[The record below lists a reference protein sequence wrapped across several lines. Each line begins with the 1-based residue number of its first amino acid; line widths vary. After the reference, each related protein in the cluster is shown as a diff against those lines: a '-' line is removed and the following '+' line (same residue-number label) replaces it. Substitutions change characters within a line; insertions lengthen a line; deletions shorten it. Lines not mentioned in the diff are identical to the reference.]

1 MTFTNTDCIMEK
13 LLSFFLLFFLLAVN
27 SVHANVEKLPTDGY
41 LPPRTVTGTIT
52 DASSGRPLQGATIS
66 IKNST
71 TNTTSDG
78 DGKFSITVPS
88 DDAVIDVSFVGYIKL
103 SLPVR
108 GQNSINVKLNQDIN
122 SLDEVVVVGYGTQK
136 KGDLT
141 SAVASVKQKNFVK
154 GFVRDAA
161 QLIQGKVAGLSV
173 STSSG
178 SPTAGTQIQL
188 RGITTLNASTA
199 PLILIDGVPG
209 NLNSVS
215 PEDIESI
222 DVLKD
227 GSAAAIYGTRGTNGV
242 ILITTRKIQGGGKSL
257 VEYNTYG
264 SVQTIAR
271 RPRFLNAEEYRQFSK
286 EGYPFADYGMNTD
299 WFKEISRPTPFSQ
312 THNLTFQEGFR
323 QTNYTAN
330 INYRDWEGMFLKSVN
345 RQLTLRADV
354 NHIMFDGKVKVNLN
368 IISRQRNDD
377 GGFNSYIYRQSVIR
391 NPTDSVYDFRGKW
404 KERNIYFYDNPLAYI
419 NETDARNEFQ
429 ETRLSG
435 SVTANLAKGLN
446 AKLLMAGVSTKSLSG
461 FAETKQHISTTKN
474 GRNGNASRGTSANKE
489 NLMEFTLDYTKI
501 FGKHKLVALAGY
513 SYQDFYDENF
523 SVSNWDFP
531 TDQYSYNRLQAGNAL
546 GRGEASMSSAAEGSK
561 LIGFFGRVNYNLADK
576 YLLSA
581 SVRREGSSKFG
592 ANHKWGTFPAIS
604 AAWRVKNEPF
614 LRNVKFITDLKVRAG
629 FGITGIAPTAAYL
642 SQTSLNYGTRFLDN
656 GVWIQSLSPVR
667 NPNPDLRWERK
678 DETNL
683 GIDLS
688 VLEGRLSTT
697 IDIYNRTTRDMLY
710 NYSVPVP
717 PYLFS
722 SILANV
728 GVMENKGVEV
738 LINYNAIQKKDFSWE
753 TSINFSTNSNKLV
766 SLSNNQFRTTANFF
780 TAGGTGEPVQD
791 YTHRVDIGG
800 PIGNFH
806 GYRSV
811 DIDANGLWII
821 QGADGVPKPYTQ
833 ARQEDKQVLGNGL
846 PKYYGGWNNTVRY
859 KNWDLSV
866 LMRGAFDFQILNFQ
880 RMFYENSQPQ
890 ILGNYN
896 VLKSAFDDVYGKT
909 RLKNPQAYVS
919 YYIEDGDYWKIDN
932 ITLGY
937 NVNMNGNKY
946 VKSLRL
952 YASGLNLFTIT
963 GYQGIDPEVNR
974 NGMSPGNDDRDKFP
988 TTRTYTLGAL
998 ITL

>member
-1 MTFTNTDCIMEK
+1 MKNLLGCFLLLSLLFTNAATAR
-13 LLSFFLLFFLLAVN
+13 L
-27 SVHANVEKLPTDGY
+27 GG
-41 LPPRTVTGTIT
+41 PPKTVTGVVT
-52 DASSGRPLQGATIS
+52 DASSGAPLQGATVS
-66 IKNST
+66 VKNT
-71 TNTTSDG
+71 ATVTSSDA

-88 DDAVIDVSFVGYIKL
+88 DDAVVDISYVGYVTL
-103 SLPVR
+103 SLPVK
-108 GQNSINVKLNQDIN
+108 GTNSLSVKLNKDIN

-141 SAVASVKQKNFVK
+141 SAVASVKQESFVK

-199 PLILIDGVPG
+199 PLVLIDGVPG

-242 ILITTRKIQGGGKSL
+242 ILITTRKIQGGGKSV
-257 VEYNTYG
+257 VEYNTYA
-264 SVQTIAR
+264 SIQTIAR
-271 RPRFLNAEEYRQFSK
+271 RPRFLNAEEFRQFSK
-286 EGYPFADYGMNTD
+286 DGYPFIDYGLNTD

-312 THNLTFQEGFR
+312 THNLTFQGGNR
-323 QTNYTAN
+323 QTSYTAN
-330 INYRDWEGMFLKSVN
+330 INYRNWEGMFLKSVN

-354 NHIMFDGKVKVNLN
+354 NHSMLEGKVKVNLN
-368 IISRQRNDD
+368 VISRQRNDD
-377 GGFNSYIYRQSVIR
+377 GGFNSYVYRQSVIR
-391 NPTDSVYDFRGKW
+391 NPTDSVYDFQGNW
-404 KERNIYFYDNPLAYI
+404 KERNIYFYDNPLGYLM
-419 NETDARNEFQ
+419 ETLARNESQ
-429 ETRLSG
+429 ETRLSA
-435 SVTANLAKGLN
+435 SVTANIARGLN
-446 AKLLMAGVSTKSLSG
+446 AKLLVANVKSESLSG
-461 FAETKQHISTTKN
+461 FSETKKHVSTTKN
-474 GRNGNASRGTSANKE
+474 GRNGNASRSTSASE
-489 NLMEFTLDYTKI
+489 DNLLEFTLDYTKS
-501 FGKHKLVALAGY
+501 FGKHRLVALAGY
-513 SYQDFYDENF
+513 SYQDAQDEDF

-531 TDQYSYNRLQAGNAL
+531 TDEYSYNRLQAGNAL
-546 GRGEASMSSAAEGSK
+546 GRGEASMSSFQSSSK
-561 LIGFFGRVNYNLADK
+561 LIGFFGRINYNFSDK

-604 AAWRVKNEPF
+604 AAWRVKNESF
-614 LRNVKFITDLKVRAG
+614 LRDVKFIHDLKVRAG
-629 FGITGIAPTAAYL
+629 FGVTGIAPGSSYL

-667 NPNPDLRWERK
+667 NPNPDLRWEK
-678 DETNL
+678 KEEVNF

-688 VLEGRLSTT
+688 ILKGRLSTT
-697 IDIYNRTTRDMLY
+697 IDIYKRTTRDMLY

-717 PYLFS
+717 PYLFN

-753 TSINFSTNSNKLV
+753 TSVNFSTNSNKLV

-821 QGADGVPKPYTQ
+821 EGADGKPKPYSQ
-833 ARQEDKQVLGNGL
+833 ARQEDKKILGNGL
-846 PKYYGGWNNTVRY
+846 PKYYAGWNNTVRY

-866 LMRGAFDFQILNFQ
+866 LMRGAFGFQILNFQ

-896 VLKSAFDDVYGKT
+896 VLLSAFDKVYGKT
-909 RLKNPQAYVS
+909 RLTNSQAYVS
-919 YYIEDGDYWKIDN
+919 YYVENGDYWKIDN

-937 NVNMNGNKY
+937 NVNLKSNKY
-946 VKSLRL
+946 VKSLRI
-952 YASGLNLFTIT
+952 YASGLNMFTIT
-963 GYQGIDPEVNR
+963 GYKGIDPEVNR
-974 NGMSPGNDDRDKFP
+974 SGLAPGNDERDKYP
-988 TTRTYTLGAL
+988 TTRTFTLGAL
-998 ITL
+998 VTL

>member
-1 MTFTNTDCIMEK
+1 MKNLISCFL
-13 LLSFFLLFFLLAVN
+13 LLSLMVVN
-27 SVHANVEKLPTDGY
+27 TVYANSEKSPGFGM
-41 LPPRTVTGTIT
+41 PPKTVTGVVT
-52 DASSGRPLQGATIS
+52 DATSGAPLQGATVTV
-66 IKNST
+66 K
-71 TNTTSDG
+71 NTTTATSSDA

-88 DDAVIDVSFVGYIKL
+88 DDAVVDITFVGYVTL
-103 SLPVR
+103 SVPVK
-108 GQNSINVKLNQDIN
+108 GMSTLSVKLNKDIN

-136 KGDLT
+136 KADLT
-141 SAVASVKQKNFVK
+141 SAVSSVKQESFVK

-199 PLILIDGVPG
+199 PLVLIDGVPG

-242 ILITTRKIQGGGKSL
+242 ILITTRKVQGGRSV
-257 VEYNTYG
+257 VEYNTYA
-264 SVQTIAR
+264 SIQTIAR
-271 RPRFLNAEEYRQFSK
+271 RPRFLNAEEFRQYGR
-286 EGYPFADYGMNTD
+286 EGLPFIDYGLNTD

-312 THNLTFQEGFR
+312 THNLTFQGGTR
-323 QTNYTAN
+323 QTSYTAN
-330 INYRDWEGMFLKSVN
+330 VNYRNWEGMFLKSVN

-354 NHIMFDGKVKVNLN
+354 NHSMLEGKVKVNLSA
-368 IISRQRNDD
+368 ISRQRNDD

-391 NPTDSVYDFRGKW
+391 NPTDSVVDFQGRW
-404 KERNIYFYDNPLAYI
+404 KERNIYFYDNPLAYLM
-419 NETDARNEFQ
+419 ETNARNEFQ
-429 ETRLSG
+429 ETRLSA
-435 SVTANLAKGLN
+435 SVTANIARGLN
-446 AKLLMAGVSTKSLSG
+446 AKLLVANVKTESLAG
-461 FAETKQHISTTKN
+461 FAETKKHVSTTKN
-474 GRNGNASRGTSANKE
+474 GRNGNASRSTSASE
-489 NLMEFTLDYTKI
+489 DNLLEFTLDYTKS
-501 FGKHKLVALAGY
+501 FGKHRLVALAGY
-513 SYQDFYDENF
+513 SYQDQFDEDF

-531 TDQYSYNRLQAGNAL
+531 TDEYSYNRLQAGNAL
-546 GRGEASMSSAAEGSK
+546 GRGEASMNSFASESK
-561 LIGFFGRVNYNLADK
+561 LIGFFGRINYNFSDK

-604 AAWRVKNEPF
+604 AAWRVKNESF
-614 LRNVKFITDLKVRAG
+614 LRDVDFISDLKVRAG
-629 FGITGIAPTAAYL
+629 FGITGIAPGNSYL

-667 NPNPDLRWERK
+667 NPNPDLRWEK
-678 DETNL
+678 KEEVNF

-688 VLEGRLSTT
+688 ILKGRLSTT
-697 IDIYNRTTRDMLY
+697 IDVYKRTTRDMLY

-717 PYLFS
+717 PYLFN

-753 TSINFSTNSNKLV
+753 TSVNFSTNSNKLV

-821 QGADGVPKPYTQ
+821 EGADGKPKPYTQ
-833 ARQEDKQVLGNGL
+833 ARQEDKKILGNGL
-846 PKYYGGWNNTVRY
+846 PKYYAGWNNTVRY
-859 KNWDLSV
+859 KNFDLSV
-866 LMRGAFDFQILNFQ
+866 LMRGAFGFQILNFQ

-896 VLKSAFDDVYGKT
+896 VLKSAFDNVYNKT

-919 YYIEDGDYWKIDN
+919 YYIENGDYWKVDN

-937 NVNMNGNKY
+937 NVELKNKKY
-946 VKSLRL
+946 VKSLRI
-952 YASGLNLFTIT
+952 YASGLNMFTIT
-963 GYQGIDPEVNR
+963 GYKGIDPEVNR
-974 NGMSPGNDDRDKFP
+974 GGLAPGNDERDKYP
-988 TTRTYTLGAL
+988 TTRTFTLGAL

>member
-1 MTFTNTDCIMEK
+1 MKK
-13 LLSFFLLFFLLAVN
+13 LLIYFFLAFLVVVNGVYANNENSPHFGNSLARSISGMV
-27 SVHANVEKLPTDGY
+27 
-41 LPPRTVTGTIT
+41 T
-52 DASSGRPLQGATIS
+52 DATSGGPLQGATIS
-66 IKNST
+66 IKNSS
-71 TNTTSDG
+71 TSTISDA
-78 DGKFSITVPS
+78 DGKFTITVPT
-88 DDAVIDVSFVGYIKL
+88 DDALVDISYVGYVTLTI
-103 SLPVR
+103 PVR
-108 GQNSINVKLNQDIN
+108 GVNALNIKLNKDIN

-141 SAVASVKQKNFVK
+141 SAVSSVKQENFVK

-178 SPTAGTQIQL
+178 SPTATTQIQL

-215 PEDIESI
+215 PEDIESM

-227 GSAAAIYGTRGTNGV
+227 GSAAAIYGTRGSNGV
-242 ILITTRKIQGGGKSL
+242 ILITTRKIQGAGRSV
-257 VEYNTYG
+257 VEYNGYG

-271 RPRFLNAEEYRQFSK
+271 RPRFLNAEEFRQFGR
-286 EGYPFADYGMNTD
+286 EGLPFIDYGMNTD
-299 WFKEISRPTPFSQ
+299 WFKEIARPTPFSQ
-312 THNLTFQEGFR
+312 THNLTFQGGNR
-323 QTNYTAN
+323 QTSYTAN

-345 RQLTLRADV
+345 RQLTLRADI
-354 NHIMFDGKVKVNLN
+354 NHSMFEGKVKVNLN
-368 IISRQRNDD
+368 VISRQRNDD
-377 GGFNSYIYRQSVIR
+377 GGFNNYIYRQSVIR
-391 NPTDSVYDFRGKW
+391 NPTDSVRDYRGQW
-404 KERNIYFYDNPLAYI
+404 KERNIYFYDNPLGYI
-419 NETDARNEFQ
+419 NETIARNEFQ

-435 SVTANLAKGLN
+435 SITANLARGLN
-446 AKLLMAGVSTKSLSG
+446 AKLLLASVKTESLSG
-461 FAETKQHISTTKN
+461 FSETKQHISTTKN
-474 GRNGNASRGTSANKE
+474 GRNGNASRGTSAGND
-489 NLMEFTLDYTKI
+489 NLMEFTLDYAKS
-501 FGKHKLVALAGY
+501 FGKHRLVALGGY
-513 SYQDFYDENF
+513 SYQDFFDESF

-546 GRGEASMSSAAEGSK
+546 ARGEASMSSTAEESK
-561 LIGFFGRVNYNLADK
+561 LIGFFGRINYNYADK

-592 ANHKWGTFPAIS
+592 ENNKWGTFPAIS
-604 AAWRVKNEPF
+604 GAWRVKNESF
-614 LRNVKFITDLKVRAG
+614 MRNVKFITDLKLRAG
-629 FGITGIAPTAAYL
+629 FGVTGIAPTAAYL
-642 SQTSLNYGTRFLDN
+642 SQTSLNYGSRFLNN
-656 GVWIQSLSPVR
+656 GVWIQSLAPVR

-678 DETNL
+678 EETNF

-688 VLEGRLSTT
+688 VLGGKLSTT
-697 IDIYNRTTRDMLY
+697 IDIYKRTTRDMLY

-717 PYLFS
+717 PYLFN

-753 TSINFSTNSNKLV
+753 TSINFSTNNNTLV

-780 TAGGTGEPVQD
+780 TAGGTGEPIQD

-806 GYRSV
+806 GYKSV

-821 QGADGVPKPYTQ
+821 QGADGKPKPYAQ
-833 ARQEDKQVLGNGL
+833 ARQEDKQILGNGL
-846 PKYYGGWNNTVRY
+846 PKYYAGWNNSVRY

-866 LMRGAFDFQILNFQ
+866 LMRGAFGFQILNFQ

-896 VLKSAFDDVYGKT
+896 VLKSAFDNVYNKT

-919 YYIEDGDYWKIDN
+919 YYIEDGDYWKVDN
-932 ITLGY
+932 ITIGY
-937 NVNMNGNKY
+937 NVNLKNKKY
-946 VKSLRL
+946 IKSLRF

-963 GYQGIDPEVNR
+963 GYKGIDPEVSR
-974 NGMSPGNDDRDKFP
+974 SGLAPGNDERDKYP
-988 TTRTYTLGAL
+988 TTRTFTFGAL

>member
-1 MTFTNTDCIMEK
+1 MKNLLGCFLLLSLLFTNAATAR
-13 LLSFFLLFFLLAVN
+13 L
-27 SVHANVEKLPTDGY
+27 GG
-41 LPPRTVTGTIT
+41 PPKTVTGVVT
-52 DASSGRPLQGATIS
+52 DASSGAPLQGATVS
-66 IKNST
+66 VKNT
-71 TNTTSDG
+71 ATVTSSDA

-88 DDAVIDVSFVGYIKL
+88 DDAVVDISYVGYVTL
-103 SLPVR
+103 SLPVK
-108 GQNSINVKLNQDIN
+108 GTNSLSVKLNKDIN

-141 SAVASVKQKNFVK
+141 SAVASVKQESFVK

-199 PLILIDGVPG
+199 PLVLIDGVPG

-242 ILITTRKIQGGGKSL
+242 ILITTRKIQGGGKSV
-257 VEYNTYG
+257 VEYNTYA
-264 SVQTIAR
+264 SIQTIAR
-271 RPRFLNAEEYRQFSK
+271 RPRFLNAEEFRQFSK
-286 EGYPFADYGMNTD
+286 DGYPFIDYGLNTD

-312 THNLTFQEGFR
+312 THNLTFQGGNR
-323 QTNYTAN
+323 QTSYTAN
-330 INYRDWEGMFLKSVN
+330 INYRNWEGMFLKSVN

-354 NHIMFDGKVKVNLN
+354 NHSMLEGKVKVNLN
-368 IISRQRNDD
+368 VISRQRNDD
-377 GGFNSYIYRQSVIR
+377 GGFNSYVYRQSVIR
-391 NPTDSVYDFRGKW
+391 NPTDSVYDYQGNW
-404 KERNIYFYDNPLAYI
+404 KERNIYFYDNPLGYI
-419 NETDARNEFQ
+419 METLARNQSQ
-429 ETRLSG
+429 ETRLSA
-435 SVTANLAKGLN
+435 SVTANIARGLN
-446 AKLLMAGVSTKSLSG
+446 AKLLVANVKSESLSG
-461 FAETKQHISTTKN
+461 FSETKKHVSTTKN
-474 GRNGNASRGTSANKE
+474 GRNGNASRSTSASE
-489 NLMEFTLDYTKI
+489 DNLLEFTLDYTKS
-501 FGKHKLVALAGY
+501 FGKHRLVALAGY
-513 SYQDFYDENF
+513 SYQDAQDEDF

-531 TDQYSYNRLQAGNAL
+531 TDEYSYNRLQAGNAL
-546 GRGEASMSSAAEGSK
+546 GRGEASMSSFQSSSK
-561 LIGFFGRVNYNLADK
+561 LIGFFGRINYNFSDK

-604 AAWRVKNEPF
+604 AAWRVKNESF
-614 LRNVKFITDLKVRAG
+614 LRDVKFIHDLKVRAG
-629 FGITGIAPTAAYL
+629 FGVTGIAPGSSYL

-667 NPNPDLRWERK
+667 NPNPDLRWEK
-678 DETNL
+678 KEEVNF

-688 VLEGRLSTT
+688 ILKGRLSTT
-697 IDIYNRTTRDMLY
+697 IDIYKRTTRDMLY

-717 PYLFS
+717 PYLFN

-753 TSINFSTNSNKLV
+753 TSVNFSTNSNKLV

-821 QGADGVPKPYTQ
+821 EGADGKPKPYSQ
-833 ARQEDKQVLGNGL
+833 ARQEDKKILGNGL
-846 PKYYGGWNNTVRY
+846 PKYYAGWNNTVRY

-866 LMRGAFDFQILNFQ
+866 LMRGAFGFQILNFQ

-896 VLKSAFDDVYGKT
+896 VLLSAFDKVYGKT
-909 RLKNPQAYVS
+909 RLTNSQAYVS
-919 YYIEDGDYWKIDN
+919 YYVENGDYWKIDN

-937 NVNMNGNKY
+937 NVNLKSNKY
-946 VKSLRL
+946 VKSLRI
-952 YASGLNLFTIT
+952 YASGLNMFTIT
-963 GYQGIDPEVNR
+963 GYKGIDPEVNR
-974 NGMSPGNDDRDKFP
+974 SGLAPGNDERDKYP
-988 TTRTYTLGAL
+988 TTRTFTLGAL
-998 ITL
+998 VTL

>member
-1 MTFTNTDCIMEK
+1 MKN
-13 LLSFFLLFFLLAVN
+13 LLGCFLLFSLLVVN
-27 SVHANVEKLPTDGY
+27 AANARLGG
-41 LPPRTVTGTIT
+41 PPKTITGVVT
-52 DASSGRPLQGATIS
+52 DASSGAPLQGATVTVKNTSTAIS
-66 IKNST
+66 
-71 TNTTSDG
+71 SDA

-88 DDAVIDVSFVGYIKL
+88 DDAVVDIMFVGYVTL
-103 SLPVR
+103 SVPVK
-108 GQNSINVKLNQDIN
+108 GLNTLSVKLNKDIN

-141 SAVASVKQKNFVK
+141 SAVSSVKQESFVK

-188 RGITTLNASTA
+188 RGITTLNASTS
-199 PLILIDGVPG
+199 PLVLIDGVPG

-242 ILITTRKIQGGGKSL
+242 ILITTRKIHGAGKSV
-257 VEYNTYG
+257 VEYNTY
-264 SVQTIAR
+264 SSIQTIAR
-271 RPRFLNAEEYRQFSK
+271 RPRFLNAQEFRQFGK
-286 EGYPFADYGMNTD
+286 EGYPFIDYGKNTD
-299 WFKEISRPTPFSQ
+299 WFEEISRPTPFSQ
-312 THNLTFQEGFR
+312 THNLTFQGGNR
-323 QTNYTAN
+323 QTSYTAN
-330 INYRDWEGMFLKSVN
+330 VNYRNWEGMFLKSAN
-345 RQLTLRADV
+345 RQVTLRADV
-354 NHIMFDGKVKVNLN
+354 NHTMLDGKVKVNLN
-368 IISRQRNDD
+368 VISRQRNDD

-391 NPTDSVYDFRGKW
+391 NPTDSVYDHLGRW
-404 KERNIYFYDNPLAYI
+404 KERNIYFYDNPLGYLM
-419 NETDARNEFQ
+419 ETIARNESQ
-429 ETRLSG
+429 ETRLSA
-435 SVTANLAKGLN
+435 SVTANITRGLN
-446 AKLLMAGVSTKSLSG
+446 AKLLVANVQSESLSG
-461 FAETKQHISTTKN
+461 FSETKRHVSTTKN
-474 GRNGNASRGTSANKE
+474 GRNGNASRSTGASE
-489 NLMEFTLDYTKI
+489 DNLLELTLDYTKN
-501 FGKHKLVALAGY
+501 FGKHRVVALAGY
-513 SYQDFYDENF
+513 SYQDQRDEDF

-531 TDQYSYNRLQAGNAL
+531 TDEYSYNRLQAGNAL
-546 GRGEASMSSAAEGSK
+546 GRGEASMSSFQSSSK
-561 LIGFFGRVNYNLADK
+561 LIGFFGRVNYNFGDK

-604 AAWRVKNEPF
+604 AAWRVKNESF
-614 LRNVKFITDLKVRAG
+614 LRDVTFIHDLKVRAG
-629 FGITGIAPTAAYL
+629 FGVTGIAPGSAYL

-667 NPNPDLRWERK
+667 NPNPDLRWEK
-678 DETNL
+678 KEEVNF

-688 VLEGRLSTT
+688 ILKGKLSTT
-697 IDIYNRTTRDMLY
+697 IDIYKRTTRDMLY

-717 PYLFS
+717 PYLFN

-738 LINYNAIQKKDFSWE
+738 LVNYNAIQKKDFSWE
-753 TSINFSTNSNKLV
+753 TSVNFSTNSNKLV
-766 SLSNNQFRTTANFF
+766 SLSNNLFRTTASFF
-780 TAGGTGEPVQD
+780 TTGGTGEPVQD

-806 GYRSV
+806 GYKSV

-821 QGADGVPKPYTQ
+821 EGKDGKSKPYSQ
-833 ARQEDKQVLGNGL
+833 AVQEDKKILGNGL
-846 PKYYGGWNNTVRY
+846 PKYYAGWNNTVRY
-859 KNWDLSV
+859 NDWDLSV
-866 LMRGAFDFQILNFQ
+866 LMRGAFGFQILNFQ

-896 VLKSAFDDVYGKT
+896 VLLSAFDKVYGKT
-909 RLKNPQAYVS
+909 RLTNSQAYVS
-919 YYIEDGDYWKIDN
+919 YYVENGDYWKVDN

-937 NVNMNGNKY
+937 NVKLKSNRY
-946 VKSLRL
+946 VKSLRV

-963 GYQGIDPEVNR
+963 GYKGIDPEVNR
-974 NGMSPGNDDRDKFP
+974 SGLAPGNDERDKYP
-988 TTRTYTLGAL
+988 TTRTFTFGAL
-998 ITL
+998 VTL

>member
-1 MTFTNTDCIMEK
+1 MKNLLGCFLLLSLLFTNAATAR
-13 LLSFFLLFFLLAVN
+13 L
-27 SVHANVEKLPTDGY
+27 GG
-41 LPPRTVTGTIT
+41 PPKTVTGVVT
-52 DASSGRPLQGATIS
+52 DASSGAPLQGATVS
-66 IKNST
+66 VKNT
-71 TNTTSDG
+71 ATVTSSDA

-88 DDAVIDVSFVGYIKL
+88 DDAVVDISFVGYVTL
-103 SLPVR
+103 SLPVK
-108 GQNSINVKLNQDIN
+108 GTNSLSVKLNKDIN

-141 SAVASVKQKNFVK
+141 SAVASVKQESFVK

-199 PLILIDGVPG
+199 PLVLIDGVPG

-242 ILITTRKIQGGGKSL
+242 ILITTRKIQGGGKSV
-257 VEYNTYG
+257 VEYNTYA
-264 SVQTIAR
+264 SIQTIAR
-271 RPRFLNAEEYRQFSK
+271 RPRFLNAEEFRQFSK
-286 EGYPFADYGMNTD
+286 DGYPFIDYGLNTD

-312 THNLTFQEGFR
+312 THNLTFQGGNR
-323 QTNYTAN
+323 QTSYTAN
-330 INYRDWEGMFLKSVN
+330 INYRNWEGMFLKSVN

-354 NHIMFDGKVKVNLN
+354 NHSMLEGKVKVNLN
-368 IISRQRNDD
+368 VISRQRNDD
-377 GGFNSYIYRQSVIR
+377 GGFNSYVYRQSVIR
-391 NPTDSVYDFRGKW
+391 NPTDSVYDYQGNW
-404 KERNIYFYDNPLAYI
+404 KERNIYFYDNPLGYI
-419 NETDARNEFQ
+419 METLARNQSQ
-429 ETRLSG
+429 ETRLSA
-435 SVTANLAKGLN
+435 SVTANIARGLN
-446 AKLLMAGVSTKSLSG
+446 AKLLVANVKSESLSG
-461 FAETKQHISTTKN
+461 FSETKKHVSTTKN
-474 GRNGNASRGTSANKE
+474 GRNGNASRSTSASE
-489 NLMEFTLDYTKI
+489 DNLLEFTLDYTKS
-501 FGKHKLVALAGY
+501 FGKHRLVALAGY
-513 SYQDFYDENF
+513 SYQDAQDEDF

-531 TDQYSYNRLQAGNAL
+531 TDEYSYNRLQAGNAL
-546 GRGEASMSSAAEGSK
+546 GRGEASMSSFQSSSK
-561 LIGFFGRVNYNLADK
+561 LIGFFGRINYNFSDR

-604 AAWRVKNEPF
+604 AAWRVKNESF
-614 LRNVKFITDLKVRAG
+614 LRDVKFIHDLKVRAG
-629 FGITGIAPTAAYL
+629 FGVTGIAPGSSYL

-667 NPNPDLRWERK
+667 NPNPDLRWEK
-678 DETNL
+678 KEEVNF

-688 VLEGRLSTT
+688 ILKGRLSTT
-697 IDIYNRTTRDMLY
+697 IDIYKRTTRDMLY

-717 PYLFS
+717 PYLFN

-753 TSINFSTNSNKLV
+753 TSVNFSTNSNKLV

-821 QGADGVPKPYTQ
+821 EGADGKPKPYSQ
-833 ARQEDKQVLGNGL
+833 ARQEDKKILGNGL
-846 PKYYGGWNNTVRY
+846 PKYYAGWNNTVRY

-866 LMRGAFDFQILNFQ
+866 LMRGAFGFQILNFQ

-896 VLKSAFDDVYGKT
+896 VLLSAFDKVYGKT
-909 RLKNPQAYVS
+909 RLTNSQAYVS
-919 YYIEDGDYWKIDN
+919 YYVENGDYWKVDN

-937 NVNMNGNKY
+937 NVNLKSNKY
-946 VKSLRL
+946 VKSLRI
-952 YASGLNLFTIT
+952 YASGLNMFTIT
-963 GYQGIDPEVNR
+963 GYKGIDPEVNR
-974 NGMSPGNDDRDKFP
+974 SGLAPGNDERDKYP
-988 TTRTYTLGAL
+988 TTRTFTLGAL
-998 ITL
+998 VTL

>member
-1 MTFTNTDCIMEK
+1 MKNLISCFL
-13 LLSFFLLFFLLAVN
+13 LLSLMVVN
-27 SVHANVEKLPTDGY
+27 TVYANSENSPGFGM
-41 LPPRTVTGTIT
+41 PPKTVTGVVT
-52 DASSGRPLQGATIS
+52 DAASGAPLQGATVTV
-66 IKNST
+66 K
-71 TNTTSDG
+71 NTTTATSSDA

-88 DDAVIDVSFVGYIKL
+88 DDAVVDITFVGYVTL
-103 SLPVR
+103 SVPVK
-108 GQNSINVKLNQDIN
+108 GMSTLSVKLNKDIN

-136 KGDLT
+136 KADLT
-141 SAVASVKQKNFVK
+141 SAVSSVKQESFVK

-199 PLILIDGVPG
+199 PLVLIDGVPG

-242 ILITTRKIQGGGKSL
+242 ILITTRKVQGGRSV
-257 VEYNTYG
+257 VEYNTYA
-264 SVQTIAR
+264 SIQTIAR
-271 RPRFLNAEEYRQFSK
+271 RPRFLNAEEFRQYGR
-286 EGYPFADYGMNTD
+286 EGLPFIDYGLNTD

-312 THNLTFQEGFR
+312 THNLTFQGGTR
-323 QTNYTAN
+323 QTSYTAN
-330 INYRDWEGMFLKSVN
+330 VNYRNWEGMFLKSVN

-354 NHIMFDGKVKVNLN
+354 NHSMLEGKVKVNLSA
-368 IISRQRNDD
+368 ISRQRNDD
-377 GGFNSYIYRQSVIR
+377 GGFNSYVYRQSVIR
-391 NPTDSVYDFRGKW
+391 NPTDSVVDFQGRW
-404 KERNIYFYDNPLAYI
+404 KERNIYFYDNPLAYLM
-419 NETDARNEFQ
+419 ETNARNEFQ
-429 ETRLSG
+429 ETRLSA
-435 SVTANLAKGLN
+435 SVTANIARGLN
-446 AKLLMAGVSTKSLSG
+446 AKLLVANVKTESLAG
-461 FAETKQHISTTKN
+461 FAETKKHVSTTKN
-474 GRNGNASRGTSANKE
+474 GRNGNASRSTSASE
-489 NLMEFTLDYTKI
+489 DNLLEFTLDYTKS
-501 FGKHKLVALAGY
+501 FGKHRLVALAGY
-513 SYQDFYDENF
+513 SYQDQFDEDF

-531 TDQYSYNRLQAGNAL
+531 TDEYSYNRLQAGNAL
-546 GRGEASMSSAAEGSK
+546 GRGEASMNSFASESK
-561 LIGFFGRVNYNLADK
+561 LIGFFGRINYNFSDK

-604 AAWRVKNEPF
+604 AAWRVKNESF
-614 LRNVKFITDLKVRAG
+614 LRDVDFISDLKVRAG
-629 FGITGIAPTAAYL
+629 FGITGIAPGNSYL

-667 NPNPDLRWERK
+667 NPNPDLRWEK
-678 DETNL
+678 KEEVNF

-688 VLEGRLSTT
+688 ILKGRLSTT
-697 IDIYNRTTRDMLY
+697 IDVYKRTTRDMLY

-717 PYLFS
+717 PYLFN

-753 TSINFSTNSNKLV
+753 TSVNFSTNSNKLV

-821 QGADGVPKPYTQ
+821 EGADGKPKPYTQ
-833 ARQEDKQVLGNGL
+833 ARQEDKKILGNGL
-846 PKYYGGWNNTVRY
+846 PKYYAGWNNTVRY
-859 KNWDLSV
+859 KNFDLSV
-866 LMRGAFDFQILNFQ
+866 LMRGAFGFQILNFQ

-896 VLKSAFDDVYGKT
+896 VLKSAFDNVYNKT

-919 YYIEDGDYWKIDN
+919 YYVENGDYWKVDN

-937 NVNMNGNKY
+937 NVELKNKKY
-946 VKSLRL
+946 VKSLRI
-952 YASGLNLFTIT
+952 YASGLNMFTIT
-963 GYQGIDPEVNR
+963 GYKGIDPEVNR
-974 NGMSPGNDDRDKFP
+974 GGLAPGNDERDKYP
-988 TTRTYTLGAL
+988 TTRTFTLGAL

>member
-1 MTFTNTDCIMEK
+1 MKNLLGCFL
-13 LLSFFLLFFLLAVN
+13 LLSLLVVN
-27 SVHANVEKLPTDGY
+27 AANARWGS
-41 LPPRTVTGTIT
+41 PPKTVTGVVT
-52 DASSGRPLQGATIS
+52 DASSGAPLQGATVTV
-66 IKNST
+66 KNST
-71 TNTTSDG
+71 TATSSDA

-88 DDAVIDVSFVGYIKL
+88 DDAIVDITFVGYVTL
-103 SLPVR
+103 SVPVK
-108 GQNSINVKLNQDIN
+108 GLNTLSVKLNKDIN

-136 KGDLT
+136 KADLT
-141 SAVASVKQKNFVK
+141 SAVSSVKQESFVK

-188 RGITTLNASTA
+188 RGITTLNASTS
-199 PLILIDGVPG
+199 PLVLIDGVPG

-242 ILITTRKIQGGGKSL
+242 ILITTRKIQGGGKSV
-257 VEYNTYG
+257 VEYNTYA
-264 SVQTIAR
+264 SIQTIAR
-271 RPRFLNAEEYRQFSK
+271 RPRFLNAEEFRQFGK
-286 EGYPFADYGMNTD
+286 EGYPFIDYGLNTD
-299 WFKEISRPTPFSQ
+299 WFEQISRPTPFSQ
-312 THNLTFQEGFR
+312 THNLTFQGGNR
-323 QTNYTAN
+323 QTSYTAN
-330 INYRDWEGMFLKSVN
+330 VNYRNWQGMFLNSVN
-345 RQLTLRADV
+345 RQVTLRADV
-354 NHIMFDGKVKVNLN
+354 NHTMLDGKVKVNLN
-368 IISRQRNDD
+368 VISRQRNDD
-377 GGFNSYIYRQSVIR
+377 GGFNSYVYRQSVIR
-391 NPTDSVYDFRGKW
+391 NPTDSVYDSQGRW
-404 KERNIYFYDNPLAYI
+404 KERNIYFYDNPLAYLM
-419 NETDARNEFQ
+419 ETIARNESQ
-429 ETRLSG
+429 ETRLSA
-435 SVTANLAKGLN
+435 SITANIARGLN
-446 AKLLMAGVSTKSLSG
+446 AKLLVANVQNESLSG
-461 FAETKQHISTTKN
+461 FSETKKHVSTTKN
-474 GRNGNASRGTSANKE
+474 GRNGNASRSTSAGE
-489 NLMEFTLDYTKI
+489 DNLLEFTMDYTKS
-501 FGKHKLVALAGY
+501 FGKHRVVALAGY
-513 SYQDFYDENF
+513 SYQDQRDEDF

-531 TDQYSYNRLQAGNAL
+531 TDEYSYNRLQAGNAL
-546 GRGEASMSSAAEGSK
+546 GRGEASMSSFQSSSK
-561 LIGFFGRVNYNLADK
+561 LIGFFGRVNYNFSDK

-592 ANHKWGTFPAIS
+592 ANHKWGTFPAVS
-604 AAWRVKNEPF
+604 AAWRVKNESF
-614 LRNVKFITDLKVRAG
+614 LRDVTFIHDLKVRAG
-629 FGITGIAPTAAYL
+629 FGVTGIAPGNSYL

-667 NPNPDLRWERK
+667 NPNPDLRWEK
-678 DETNL
+678 KEEVNF

-688 VLEGRLSTT
+688 ILKGRLSTT
-697 IDIYNRTTRDMLY
+697 IDIYKRTTRDMLY

-717 PYLFS
+717 PYLFN

-738 LINYNAIQKKDFSWE
+738 LINFNAIQKKDFSWE
-753 TSINFSTNSNKLV
+753 TSVNFSTNSNKLV

-821 QGADGVPKPYTQ
+821 EGADGKPKPYSQ
-833 ARQEDKQVLGNGL
+833 ARQEDKKILGNGL
-846 PKYYGGWNNTVRY
+846 PKYYAGWNNTVRY

-866 LMRGAFDFQILNFQ
+866 LMRGAFGFQILNFQ

-896 VLKSAFDDVYGKT
+896 VLLSAFDKVYGKT
-909 RLKNPQAYVS
+909 RLTNSQAYVS
-919 YYIEDGDYWKIDN
+919 HYIENGDYWKIDN

-937 NVNMNGNKY
+937 NVNLKSNKY
-946 VKSLRL
+946 VKSLRI
-952 YASGLNLFTIT
+952 YASGLNMFTIT
-963 GYQGIDPEVNR
+963 GYKGIDPEVNR
-974 NGMSPGNDDRDKFP
+974 GGLAPGNDERDKYP
-988 TTRTYTLGAL
+988 TTRTFTLGAL
-998 ITL
+998 VTL

>member
-1 MTFTNTDCIMEK
+1 MKNLLGCFLLLSLLFTNAATAR
-13 LLSFFLLFFLLAVN
+13 L
-27 SVHANVEKLPTDGY
+27 GG
-41 LPPRTVTGTIT
+41 PPKTVTGVVT
-52 DASSGRPLQGATIS
+52 DASSGAPLQGATVS
-66 IKNST
+66 VKNT
-71 TNTTSDG
+71 ATVTSSDA

-88 DDAVIDVSFVGYIKL
+88 DDAVVDISYVGYVTL
-103 SLPVR
+103 SLPVK
-108 GQNSINVKLNQDIN
+108 GTNSLSVKLNKDIN

-141 SAVASVKQKNFVK
+141 SAVASVKQESFVK

-199 PLILIDGVPG
+199 PLVLIDGVPG

-242 ILITTRKIQGGGKSL
+242 ILITTRKIQGGGKSV
-257 VEYNTYG
+257 VEYNTYA
-264 SVQTIAR
+264 SIQTIAR
-271 RPRFLNAEEYRQFSK
+271 RPRFLNAEEFRQFSK
-286 EGYPFADYGMNTD
+286 DGYPFIDYGLNTD

-312 THNLTFQEGFR
+312 THNLTFQGGNR
-323 QTNYTAN
+323 QTSYTAN
-330 INYRDWEGMFLKSVN
+330 INYRNWEGMFLKSVN

-354 NHIMFDGKVKVNLN
+354 NHSMLEGKVKVNLN
-368 IISRQRNDD
+368 VISRQRNDD
-377 GGFNSYIYRQSVIR
+377 GGFNSYVYRQSVIR
-391 NPTDSVYDFRGKW
+391 NPTDSVYDYQGNW
-404 KERNIYFYDNPLAYI
+404 KERNIYFYDNPLGYI
-419 NETDARNEFQ
+419 METLARNESQ
-429 ETRLSG
+429 ETRLSA
-435 SVTANLAKGLN
+435 SVTANIARGLN
-446 AKLLMAGVSTKSLSG
+446 AKLLVANVKNESLSG
-461 FAETKQHISTTKN
+461 FSETKKHVSTTKN
-474 GRNGNASRGTSANKE
+474 GRNGNASRSTSASE
-489 NLMEFTLDYTKI
+489 DNLLEFTLDYTKS
-501 FGKHKLVALAGY
+501 FGKHRLVALAGY
-513 SYQDFYDENF
+513 SYQDAQDEDF

-531 TDQYSYNRLQAGNAL
+531 TDEYSYNRLQAGNAL
-546 GRGEASMSSAAEGSK
+546 GRGEASMSSFQSSSK
-561 LIGFFGRVNYNLADK
+561 LIGFFGRINYNFSDK

-592 ANHKWGTFPAIS
+592 ANHKWGTFPAVS
-604 AAWRVKNEPF
+604 AAWRVKNESF
-614 LRNVKFITDLKVRAG
+614 LRDVKFIHDLKVRAG
-629 FGITGIAPTAAYL
+629 FGVTGIAPGSSYL

-667 NPNPDLRWERK
+667 NPNPDLRWEK
-678 DETNL
+678 KEEVNF

-688 VLEGRLSTT
+688 ILKGRLSTT
-697 IDIYNRTTRDMLY
+697 IDIYKRTTRDMLY

-717 PYLFS
+717 PYLFN

-753 TSINFSTNSNKLV
+753 TSVNFSTNSNKLV

-821 QGADGVPKPYTQ
+821 EGADGKPKPYSQ
-833 ARQEDKQVLGNGL
+833 ARQEDKKILGNGL
-846 PKYYGGWNNTVRY
+846 PKYYAGWNNTVRY

-866 LMRGAFDFQILNFQ
+866 LMRGAFGFQILNFQ

-896 VLKSAFDDVYGKT
+896 VLLSAFDKVYGKT
-909 RLKNPQAYVS
+909 RLTNSQAYVS
-919 YYIEDGDYWKIDN
+919 YYVENGDYWKIDN

-937 NVNMNGNKY
+937 NVNLKSNKY
-946 VKSLRL
+946 VKSLRI
-952 YASGLNLFTIT
+952 YASGLNMFTIT
-963 GYQGIDPEVNR
+963 GYKGIDPEVNR
-974 NGMSPGNDDRDKFP
+974 SGLAPGNDERDKYP
-988 TTRTYTLGAL
+988 TTRTFTLGAL
-998 ITL
+998 VTL

>member
-1 MTFTNTDCIMEK
+1 MEK
-13 LLSFFLLFFLLAVN
+13 ILKSLLLFFLLAVN
-27 SVHANVEKLPTDGY
+27 TVYAGFEKKSSNGI
-41 LPPRTVTGTIT
+41 PPPKTVTGVIT
-52 DASSGRPLQGATIS
+52 DAGSGAPLQGATIS
-66 IKNST
+66 VKN
-71 TNTTSDG
+71 TNTSTTSDA
-78 DGKFSITVPS
+78 DGKFSIVVPS
-88 DDAVIDVSFVGYIKL
+88 EDAVIDISYIGYVNL
-103 SLPVR
+103 SVPVR
-108 GQNSINVKLNQDIN
+108 GQNSVNVKLNKDIN

-141 SAVASVKQKNFVK
+141 SAVSSVKQENFVK

-199 PLILIDGVPG
+199 PLVLIDGVPG

-215 PEDIESI
+215 PEDIESM

-242 ILITTRKIQGGGKSL
+242 ILITTRKIHGGGRSV

-264 SVQTIAR
+264 SIQTIAR
-271 RPRFLNAEEYRQFSK
+271 RPRFLNAEEFREFGRQ
-286 EGYPFADYGMNTD
+286 GLPFIDYGLNTD

-312 THNLTFQEGFR
+312 THNLTFQGGNR
-323 QTNYTAN
+323 QTSYTAN
-330 INYRDWEGMFLKSVN
+330 INYRNWEGMFLKSVN

-354 NHIMFDGKVKVNLN
+354 NHSMFDGKVKVNLN
-368 IISRQRNDD
+368 VVSRSRNDD
-377 GGFNSYIYRQSVIR
+377 GEFNSYVYRQSVIR
-391 NPTDSVYDFRGKW
+391 NPTDSVYDYRGNW
-404 KERNIYFYDNPLAYI
+404 KERNIYFYDNPLAYLM
-419 NETDARNEFQ
+419 ETNARNEVR

-446 AKLLMAGVSTKSLSG
+446 AKLLLASVTTEFITG
-461 FAETKQHISTTKN
+461 FAETKKHVSTTKN
-474 GRNGNASRGTSANKE
+474 GRNGNASRSSGANKD
-489 NLMEFTLDYTKI
+489 NLMEFTLDYTKS
-501 FGKHKLVALAGY
+501 FGDHRLVALAGY
-513 SYQDFYDENF
+513 SYQDFYNESF

-546 GRGEASMSSAAEGSK
+546 GRGEASMSSGAEGSK
-561 LIGFFGRVNYNLADK
+561 LIGFFGRINYNYADK
-576 YLLSA
+576 YLVSA

-614 LRNVKFITDLKVRAG
+614 LKNVKFIHDLKVRAG
-629 FGITGIAPTAAYL
+629 FGITGIAPSAAYL

-656 GVWIQSLSPVR
+656 GIWIQSLAPVR

-678 DETNL
+678 EETNF

-688 VLEGRLSTT
+688 VLGGRLSATV
-697 IDIYNRTTRDMLY
+697 DIYKRTTRDMLY

-717 PYLFS
+717 PYLFN

-753 TSINFSTNSNKLV
+753 TSVNFSTNSNKLV

-780 TAGGTGEPVQD
+780 TTGGTGEPVQD

-821 QGADGVPKPYTQ
+821 QGADGKPKPYAQ
-833 ARQEDKQVLGNGL
+833 ARQEDKQILGNGL
-846 PKYYGGWNNTVRY
+846 PKFYAGWNNTIRY

-866 LMRGAFDFQILNFQ
+866 LMRGAFGFQILNFQ

-896 VLKSAFDDVYGKT
+896 VLKSAFDNVYGKT
-909 RLKNPQAYVS
+909 RLRNPQAYVS
-919 YYIEDGDYWKIDN
+919 HYIENGDYWKVDN

-937 NVNMNGNKY
+937 NVNMNNNKY
-946 VKSLRL
+946 IKSLRL
-952 YASGLNLFTIT
+952 YASSLNLFTIT
-963 GYQGIDPEVNR
+963 SYKGIDPEVSR
-974 NGMSPGNDDRDKFP
+974 SGLAPGNDERDKFP
-988 TTRTYTLGAL
+988 TTRTFTLGAL
-998 ITL
+998 VTF

>member
-1 MTFTNTDCIMEK
+1 MKNLLGCFLLLSLLFTNAATAR
-13 LLSFFLLFFLLAVN
+13 L
-27 SVHANVEKLPTDGY
+27 GG
-41 LPPRTVTGTIT
+41 PPKTVTGVVT
-52 DASSGRPLQGATIS
+52 DASSGAPLQGATVS
-66 IKNST
+66 VKNT
-71 TNTTSDG
+71 ATVTSSDA

-88 DDAVIDVSFVGYIKL
+88 DDAVVDISFVGYVTL
-103 SLPVR
+103 SLPVK
-108 GQNSINVKLNQDIN
+108 GTNSLSVKLNKDIN

-141 SAVASVKQKNFVK
+141 SAVASVKQESFVK

-199 PLILIDGVPG
+199 PLVLIDGVPG

-242 ILITTRKIQGGGKSL
+242 ILITTRKIQGGGKSV
-257 VEYNTYG
+257 VEYNTYA
-264 SVQTIAR
+264 SIQTIAR
-271 RPRFLNAEEYRQFSK
+271 RPRFLNAEEFRQFSK
-286 EGYPFADYGMNTD
+286 DGYPFIDYGLNTD

-312 THNLTFQEGFR
+312 THNLTFQGGNR
-323 QTNYTAN
+323 QTSYTAN
-330 INYRDWEGMFLKSVN
+330 INYRNWEGMFLKSVN

-354 NHIMFDGKVKVNLN
+354 NHTMLDGKVKVNLN
-368 IISRQRNDD
+368 VISRQRNDD
-377 GGFNSYIYRQSVIR
+377 GGFNSYVYRQSVIR
-391 NPTDSVYDFRGKW
+391 NPTDSVYDYQGNW
-404 KERNIYFYDNPLAYI
+404 KERNIYFYDNPLGYI
-419 NETDARNEFQ
+419 METLARNESQ
-429 ETRLSG
+429 ETRLSA
-435 SVTANLAKGLN
+435 SVTANIARGLN
-446 AKLLMAGVSTKSLSG
+446 AKLLVANVKSESLSG
-461 FAETKQHISTTKN
+461 FSETKKHVSTTKN
-474 GRNGNASRGTSANKE
+474 GRNGNASRSTSASE
-489 NLMEFTLDYTKI
+489 DNLLEFTLDYTKS
-501 FGKHKLVALAGY
+501 FGKHRLVALAGY
-513 SYQDFYDENF
+513 SYQDAQDEDF

-531 TDQYSYNRLQAGNAL
+531 TDEYSYNRLQAGNAL
-546 GRGEASMSSAAEGSK
+546 GRGEASMSSFQSSSK
-561 LIGFFGRVNYNLADK
+561 LIGFFGRINYNFSDR

-604 AAWRVKNEPF
+604 AAWRVKNESF
-614 LRNVKFITDLKVRAG
+614 LRDVKFIHDLKVRAG
-629 FGITGIAPTAAYL
+629 FGVTGIAPGSSYL

-667 NPNPDLRWERK
+667 NPNPDLRWEK
-678 DETNL
+678 KEEVNF

-688 VLEGRLSTT
+688 ILKGRLSTT
-697 IDIYNRTTRDMLY
+697 IDIYKRTTRDMLY

-717 PYLFS
+717 PYLFN

-753 TSINFSTNSNKLV
+753 TSVNFSTNSNKLV

-821 QGADGVPKPYTQ
+821 EGADGKPKPYSQ
-833 ARQEDKQVLGNGL
+833 ARQEDKKILGNGL
-846 PKYYGGWNNTVRY
+846 PKYYAGWNNTVRY

-866 LMRGAFDFQILNFQ
+866 LMRGAFGFQILNFQ

-896 VLKSAFDDVYGKT
+896 VLLSAFDKVYGKT
-909 RLKNPQAYVS
+909 RLTNSQAYVS
-919 YYIEDGDYWKIDN
+919 YYVENGDYWKVDN

-937 NVNMNGNKY
+937 NVNLKSNKY
-946 VKSLRL
+946 VKSLRI
-952 YASGLNLFTIT
+952 YASGLNMFTIT
-963 GYQGIDPEVNR
+963 GYKGIDPEVNR
-974 NGMSPGNDDRDKFP
+974 SGLAPGNDERDKYP
-988 TTRTYTLGAL
+988 TTRTFTLGAL
-998 ITL
+998 VTL

>member
-1 MTFTNTDCIMEK
+1 MKNLLGCFLLLSLLFTNAATAR
-13 LLSFFLLFFLLAVN
+13 L
-27 SVHANVEKLPTDGY
+27 GG
-41 LPPRTVTGTIT
+41 PPKTVTGVVT
-52 DASSGRPLQGATIS
+52 DASSGAPLQGATVS
-66 IKNST
+66 VKNT
-71 TNTTSDG
+71 ATVTSSDA

-88 DDAVIDVSFVGYIKL
+88 DDAVVDISYVGYVTL
-103 SLPVR
+103 SLPVK
-108 GQNSINVKLNQDIN
+108 GTNSLSVKLNKDIN

-141 SAVASVKQKNFVK
+141 SAVASVKQESFVK

-199 PLILIDGVPG
+199 PLVLIDGVPG

-242 ILITTRKIQGGGKSL
+242 ILITTRKIQGGGKSV
-257 VEYNTYG
+257 VEYNTYA
-264 SVQTIAR
+264 SIQTIAR
-271 RPRFLNAEEYRQFSK
+271 RPRFLNAEEFRQFSK
-286 EGYPFADYGMNTD
+286 DGYPFIDYGLNTD

-312 THNLTFQEGFR
+312 THNLTFQGGNR
-323 QTNYTAN
+323 QTSYTAN
-330 INYRDWEGMFLKSVN
+330 INYRNWEGMFLKSVN

-354 NHIMFDGKVKVNLN
+354 NHSMLEGKVKVNLN
-368 IISRQRNDD
+368 VISRQRNDD
-377 GGFNSYIYRQSVIR
+377 GGFNSYVYRQSVIR
-391 NPTDSVYDFRGKW
+391 NPTDSVYDFQGNW
-404 KERNIYFYDNPLAYI
+404 KERNIYFYDNPLGYLM
-419 NETDARNEFQ
+419 ETLARNESQ
-429 ETRLSG
+429 ETRLSA
-435 SVTANLAKGLN
+435 SVTANIARGLN
-446 AKLLMAGVSTKSLSG
+446 AKLLVANVKNESLSG
-461 FAETKQHISTTKN
+461 FSETKKHVSTTKN
-474 GRNGNASRGTSANKE
+474 GRNGNASRSTSASE
-489 NLMEFTLDYTKI
+489 DNLLEFTLDYTKSI
-501 FGKHKLVALAGY
+501 GKHRFVALAGY
-513 SYQDFYDENF
+513 SYQDQKYEDF

-531 TDQYSYNRLQAGNAL
+531 TDEYSYNRLQAGNAL
-546 GRGEASMSSAAEGSK
+546 GRGEASMSSFQSSSK
-561 LIGFFGRVNYNLADK
+561 LIGFFGRINYNFSDK

-604 AAWRVKNEPF
+604 AAWRVKNESF
-614 LRNVKFITDLKVRAG
+614 LRDVAFIHDLKVRAG
-629 FGITGIAPTAAYL
+629 FGVTGIAPGDAYL

-667 NPNPDLRWERK
+667 NPNPDLRWEK
-678 DETNL
+678 KEEVNF

-688 VLEGRLSTT
+688 ILKGRLSTT
-697 IDIYNRTTRDMLY
+697 IDIYKRTTRDMLY

-717 PYLFS
+717 PYLFN

-753 TSINFSTNSNKLV
+753 TSVNFSTNSNKLV

-821 QGADGVPKPYTQ
+821 EGADGKPKPYSQ
-833 ARQEDKQVLGNGL
+833 ARQEDKKILGNGL
-846 PKYYGGWNNTVRY
+846 PKYYAGWNNTVRY

-866 LMRGAFDFQILNFQ
+866 LMRGAFGFQILNFQ

-896 VLKSAFDDVYGKT
+896 VLLSAFDKVYGKT
-909 RLKNPQAYVS
+909 RLTNSQAYVS
-919 YYIEDGDYWKIDN
+919 YYVENGDYWKIDN

-937 NVNMNGNKY
+937 NVNLKSNKY
-946 VKSLRL
+946 VKSLRI
-952 YASGLNLFTIT
+952 YASGLNMFTIT
-963 GYQGIDPEVNR
+963 GYKGIDPEVNR
-974 NGMSPGNDDRDKFP
+974 SGLAPGNDERDKYP
-988 TTRTYTLGAL
+988 TTRTFTLGAL
-998 ITL
+998 VTL

>member
-1 MTFTNTDCIMEK
+1 MKNLISCFL
-13 LLSFFLLFFLLAVN
+13 LLSLMVVN
-27 SVHANVEKLPTDGY
+27 TVYANPKKSPGFGM
-41 LPPRTVTGTIT
+41 PPKTVTGVVV
-52 DASSGRPLQGATIS
+52 DATSGTPLQGATVTV
-66 IKNST
+66 KNAT
-71 TNTTSDG
+71 TATSSDA

-88 DDAVIDVSFVGYIKL
+88 DDAVVDITFVGYVTL
-103 SLPVR
+103 SVPVK
-108 GQNSINVKLNQDIN
+108 GLSTLSVKLNKDIN

-136 KGDLT
+136 KADLT
-141 SAVASVKQKNFVK
+141 SAVSSVKQESFVK

-188 RGITTLNASTA
+188 RGITTLNASTS
-199 PLILIDGVPG
+199 PLVLIDGVPG

-242 ILITTRKIQGGGKSL
+242 ILITTRKVQGGRSV

-271 RPRFLNAEEYRQFSK
+271 RPRFLNADEFRQYGK
-286 EGYPFADYGMNTD
+286 EGLPFIDYGLNTD

-312 THNLTFQEGFR
+312 THNLTFQGGTR
-323 QTNYTAN
+323 QTSYTAN
-330 INYRDWEGMFLKSVN
+330 VNYRNWEGMFLNSVN

-354 NHIMFDGKVKVNLN
+354 NHTMLDGKVKVNLSA
-368 IISRQRNDD
+368 ISRQRNDD
-377 GGFNSYIYRQSVIR
+377 GGFNSYVYRQSVIR
-391 NPTDSVYDFRGKW
+391 NPTDSVVDFQGRW
-404 KERNIYFYDNPLAYI
+404 KERNIYFYDNPLAYLM
-419 NETDARNEFQ
+419 ETIARNESQ
-429 ETRLSG
+429 ETRLSA
-435 SVTANLAKGLN
+435 SITANIARGLN
-446 AKLLMAGVSTKSLSG
+446 AKLLVANVKSESLSG
-461 FAETKQHISTTKN
+461 FAETKKHVSTTKN
-474 GRNGNASRGTSANKE
+474 GRNGNASRSTSASE
-489 NLMEFTLDYTKI
+489 DNLLEFTLDYTKS
-501 FGKHKLVALAGY
+501 FGKHRLVALAGY
-513 SYQDFYDENF
+513 SYQDQFDENF

-546 GRGEASMSSAAEGSK
+546 GRGEASMSSSADESK
-561 LIGFFGRVNYNLADK
+561 LIGFFGRINYNFGDK

-604 AAWRVKNEPF
+604 AAWRVKNESF
-614 LRNVKFITDLKVRAG
+614 LRNVDFISDLKVRAG
-629 FGITGIAPTAAYL
+629 FGITGIAPGSSYL

-667 NPNPDLRWERK
+667 NPNPDLRWEK
-678 DETNL
+678 KEEVNF

-688 VLEGRLSTT
+688 VLKGRLSTT
-697 IDIYNRTTRDMLY
+697 IDVYKRTTRDMLY
-710 NYSVPVP
+710 NYGVPVP
-717 PYLFS
+717 PYLFN

-753 TSINFSTNSNKLV
+753 TSVNFSTNSNKLV

-821 QGADGVPKPYTQ
+821 EGADGKPKPYTQ
-833 ARQEDKQVLGNGL
+833 ARQEDKKILGNGL
-846 PKYYGGWNNTVRY
+846 PKYYAGWNNTVRY
-859 KNWDLSV
+859 KNFDLSV
-866 LMRGAFDFQILNFQ
+866 LMRGAFGFQILNFQ

-896 VLKSAFDDVYGKT
+896 VLKSAFDNVYNKT

-919 YYIEDGDYWKIDN
+919 YYIENGDYWKIDN

-937 NVNMNGNKY
+937 NVELKNKKY
-946 VKSLRL
+946 VKSLRV
-952 YASGLNLFTIT
+952 YASGLNMFTIT
-963 GYQGIDPEVNR
+963 GYKGIDPEVNR
-974 NGMSPGNDDRDKFP
+974 GGLAPGNDERDKYP
-988 TTRTYTLGAL
+988 TTRTFTLGAL

>member
-1 MTFTNTDCIMEK
+1 MEK
-13 LLSFFLLFFLLAVN
+13 LLSSFLLFFLLAVN
-27 SVHANVEKLPTDGY
+27 SVHANIEKLPTVGN
-41 LPPRTVTGTIT
+41 LPPRSITGTIT
-52 DASSGRPLQGATIS
+52 DANSGTPLQGATIS
-66 IKNST
+66 VKNSNV
-71 TNTTSDG
+71 NTTSDG

-88 DDAVIDVSFVGYIKL
+88 DDAIIDISFVGYVTL

-108 GQNSINVKLNQDIN
+108 GQNSIVVKLNKDIN

-141 SAVASVKQKNFVK
+141 SAVSSVKQENFVK

-215 PEDIESI
+215 PEDIESM

-242 ILITTRKIQGGGKSL
+242 ILITTRKIQGGGRSV

-264 SVQTIAR
+264 SIQTIAR
-271 RPRFLNAEEYRQFSK
+271 RPRFLDAEEFRQFGR
-286 EGYPFADYGMNTD
+286 EGYPFTDYGMNTD

-312 THNLTFQEGFR
+312 THNLTFQGGNR
-323 QTNYTAN
+323 QTSYTAN
-330 INYRDWEGMFLKSVN
+330 INYRNWEGMFLKSVN

-354 NHIMFDGKVKVNLN
+354 NHSMFDGKVKVNLN
-368 IISRQRNDD
+368 LISRQRNDD
-377 GGFNSYIYRQSVIR
+377 GAFNSYIYRQSVIR
-391 NPTDSVYDFRGKW
+391 NPTDSVYDFRGQW

-419 NETDARNEFQ
+419 METNARNEFQ

-446 AKLLMAGVSTKSLSG
+446 AKLLLASVTTESLSG
-461 FAETKQHISTTKN
+461 FAETKKHISTTKN
-474 GRNGNASRGTSANKE
+474 GRNGNASRGTGASKD
-489 NLMEFTLDYTKI
+489 NLMEFTLDYTKS

-513 SYQDFYDENF
+513 SYQDFYDESF

-561 LIGFFGRVNYNLADK
+561 LIGFFGRVNYNFADK
-576 YLLSA
+576 YLVSA

-592 ANHKWGTFPAIS
+592 DNNKWGTFPAIS

-678 DETNL
+678 EETNF

-688 VLEGRLSTT
+688 VLDGRLSTT
-697 IDIYNRTTRDMLY
+697 IDIYKRTTRDMLY
-710 NYSVPVP
+710 NYGVPVP
-717 PYLFS
+717 PYLFN

-821 QGADGVPKPYTQ
+821 QGADGKPKPYTQ
-833 ARQEDKQVLGNGL
+833 ARQEDKQILGNGL
-846 PKYYGGWNNTVRY
+846 PRYYGGWNNTVRY

-896 VLKSAFDDVYGKT
+896 VLKSAFDNVYGKT
-909 RLKNPQAYVS
+909 RLRNPQAYVS

-974 NGMSPGNDDRDKFP
+974 NGLAPGNDERDKFP
-988 TTRTYTLGAL
+988 TTRTFTLGAL

>member
-1 MTFTNTDCIMEK
+1 MEK
-13 LLSFFLLFFLLAVN
+13 FLKSLLLFFLLAVN
-27 SVHANVEKLPTDGY
+27 SVYAGFERMPVNGI
-41 LPPRTVTGTIT
+41 PPPKTVTGVIS
-52 DASSGRPLQGATIS
+52 DAASGGPLQGATIS
-66 IKNST
+66 VKNT
-71 TNTTSDG
+71 NTNTTSDA
-78 DGKFSITVPS
+78 DGKFSIVVPS
-88 DDAVIDVSFVGYIKL
+88 DDAVIDISYIGYVTL
-103 SLPVR
+103 SIPVR
-108 GQNSINVKLNQDIN
+108 GQTSITVKLNKDIN

-141 SAVASVKQKNFVK
+141 SAVSSVKQENFVK

-215 PEDIESI
+215 PEDIESM

-242 ILITTRKIQGGGKSL
+242 ILITTRKIQGGGRSV

-271 RPRFLNAEEYRQFSK
+271 RPRFLNAEEFRQFGR
-286 EGYPFADYGMNTD
+286 EGLPFIDYGLNTD

-312 THNLTFQEGFR
+312 THNLTFQGGNR
-323 QTNYTAN
+323 QTSYTAN
-330 INYRDWEGMFLKSVN
+330 INYRNWEGMFLRSVN

-354 NHIMFDGKVKVNLN
+354 NHSMFDGKVKVNLN
-368 IISRQRNDD
+368 VISRQRNDD
-377 GGFNSYIYRQSVIR
+377 GAFNSYIYRQSVIR
-391 NPTDSVYDFRGKW
+391 NPTDSVYDYRGQW
-404 KERNIYFYDNPLAYI
+404 KERNIYFYDNPLAYLM
-419 NETDARNEFQ
+419 ETNARNEFQ

-435 SVTANLAKGLN
+435 SVTANLARGLN
-446 AKLLMAGVSTKSLSG
+446 AKLLMASVTTESLSG
-461 FAETKQHISTTKN
+461 FAETKKHISTTKN
-474 GRNGNASRGTSANKE
+474 GRNGNASRGTSATKD
-489 NLMEFTLDYTKI
+489 NLMEFTLDYTKS
-501 FGKHKLVALAGY
+501 FGKHRLVALAGY
-513 SYQDFYDENF
+513 SYQDFFDEAF

-546 GRGEASMSSAAEGSK
+546 GRGEASMSSAAESSK
-561 LIGFFGRVNYNLADK
+561 LIGFFGRVNYNFADK
-576 YLLSA
+576 YLVSA

-629 FGITGIAPTAAYL
+629 FGITGIAPSAAYL

-678 DETNL
+678 EETNF

-688 VLEGRLSTT
+688 VLDGRLSTT
-697 IDIYNRTTRDMLY
+697 IDIYKRTTKDMLY

-717 PYLFS
+717 PYLFN

-806 GYRSV
+806 GYKSV

-821 QGADGVPKPYTQ
+821 MGADGKPKPYTQ
-833 ARQEDKQVLGNGL
+833 ARQEDKQILGNGL
-846 PKYYGGWNNTVRY
+846 PRYYGGWNNTIRY

-896 VLKSAFDDVYGKT
+896 VLKSAFDNVYGKT

-919 YYIEDGDYWKIDN
+919 YYVENGDYWKIDN

-937 NVNMNGNKY
+937 NVNMKGNKY
-946 VKSLRL
+946 IKSLRL
-952 YASGLNLFTIT
+952 YASGLNMFTIT
-963 GYQGIDPEVNR
+963 GYKGIDPEVNR
-974 NGMSPGNDDRDKFP
+974 SGLAPGNDERDKFP
-988 TTRTYTLGAL
+988 TTRTFTLGAL
-998 ITL
+998 VTL

>member
-1 MTFTNTDCIMEK
+1 MKNLLGCFLLLSLLFTNAATAR
-13 LLSFFLLFFLLAVN
+13 L
-27 SVHANVEKLPTDGY
+27 GG
-41 LPPRTVTGTIT
+41 PPKTVTGVVT
-52 DASSGRPLQGATIS
+52 DASSGAPLQGATVS
-66 IKNST
+66 VKNT
-71 TNTTSDG
+71 ATVTSSDA

-88 DDAVIDVSFVGYIKL
+88 DDAVVDISYVGYVTL
-103 SLPVR
+103 SLPVK
-108 GQNSINVKLNQDIN
+108 GTNSLSVKLNKDIN

-141 SAVASVKQKNFVK
+141 SAVASVKQESFVK

-199 PLILIDGVPG
+199 PLVLIDGVPG

-242 ILITTRKIQGGGKSL
+242 ILITTRKIQGGGKSV
-257 VEYNTYG
+257 VEYNTYA
-264 SVQTIAR
+264 SIQTIAR
-271 RPRFLNAEEYRQFSK
+271 RPRFLNAEEFRQFSK
-286 EGYPFADYGMNTD
+286 DGYPFIDYGLNTD

-312 THNLTFQEGFR
+312 THNLTFQGGNR
-323 QTNYTAN
+323 QTSYTAN
-330 INYRDWEGMFLKSVN
+330 INYRNWEGMFLKSVN

-354 NHIMFDGKVKVNLN
+354 NHSMLEGKVKVNLN
-368 IISRQRNDD
+368 VISRQRNDD
-377 GGFNSYIYRQSVIR
+377 GGFNSYVYRQSVIR
-391 NPTDSVYDFRGKW
+391 NPTDSVYDYQGNW
-404 KERNIYFYDNPLAYI
+404 KERNIYFYDNPLGYI
-419 NETDARNEFQ
+419 METLARNESQ
-429 ETRLSG
+429 ETRLSA
-435 SVTANLAKGLN
+435 SVTANIARGLN
-446 AKLLMAGVSTKSLSG
+446 AKLLVANVKSESLSG
-461 FAETKQHISTTKN
+461 FSETKKHVSTTKN
-474 GRNGNASRGTSANKE
+474 GRNGNASRSTSASE
-489 NLMEFTLDYTKI
+489 DNLLEFTLDYTKS
-501 FGKHKLVALAGY
+501 FGKHRLVALAGY
-513 SYQDFYDENF
+513 SYQDAQDEDF

-531 TDQYSYNRLQAGNAL
+531 TDEYSYNRLQAGNAL
-546 GRGEASMSSAAEGSK
+546 GRGEASMSSFQSSSK
-561 LIGFFGRVNYNLADK
+561 LIGFFGRINYNFSDK

-604 AAWRVKNEPF
+604 AAWRVKNESF
-614 LRNVKFITDLKVRAG
+614 LRDVKFIHDLKVRAG
-629 FGITGIAPTAAYL
+629 FGVTGIAPGSSYL

-667 NPNPDLRWERK
+667 NPNPDLRWEK
-678 DETNL
+678 KEEVNF

-688 VLEGRLSTT
+688 ILKGRLSTT
-697 IDIYNRTTRDMLY
+697 IDIYKRTTRDMLY

-717 PYLFS
+717 PYLFN

-753 TSINFSTNSNKLV
+753 TSVNFSTNSNKLV

-821 QGADGVPKPYTQ
+821 EGADGKPKPYSQ
-833 ARQEDKQVLGNGL
+833 ARQEDKKILGNGL
-846 PKYYGGWNNTVRY
+846 PKYYAGWNNTVRY

-866 LMRGAFDFQILNFQ
+866 LMRGAFGFQILNFQ

-896 VLKSAFDDVYGKT
+896 VLLSAFDKVYGKT
-909 RLKNPQAYVS
+909 RLTNSQAYVS
-919 YYIEDGDYWKIDN
+919 YYVENGDYWKIDN

-937 NVNMNGNKY
+937 NVNLKSNKY
-946 VKSLRL
+946 VKSLRI
-952 YASGLNLFTIT
+952 YASGLNMFTIT
-963 GYQGIDPEVNR
+963 GYKGIDPEVNR
-974 NGMSPGNDDRDKFP
+974 SGLAPGNDERDKYP
-988 TTRTYTLGAL
+988 TTRTFTLGAL
-998 ITL
+998 VTL